1 MTIFGLIVVGFTL
14 NGEGPVSDTQGL
26 VFVLAQGPT
35 AQRYFWDFADVTR
48 LGSSV
53 SNSIKISTRPGSKV
67 FSLENNWQKS
77 HTLTPSPS
85 NKILF

>member
-35 AQRYFWDFADVTR
+35 AQIYFWDFADVILEHFFFSIYVLEALAQAR
-48 LGSSV
+48 V
-53 SNSIKISTRPGSKV
+53 SFARE
-67 FSLENNWQKS
+67 L
-77 HTLTPSPS
+77 PS
-85 NKILF
+85 NDCPNLNSFSGFH

>member
-35 AQRYFWDFADVTR
+35 AQIYFWDFADVILEHFFSIYVLEALAQAR
-48 LGSSV
+48 V
-53 SNSIKISTRPGSKV
+53 SFARE
-67 FSLENNWQKS
+67 L
-77 HTLTPSPS
+77 PS
-85 NKILF
+85 NDCPNLNSFSGFH

>member
-35 AQRYFWDFADVTR
+35 AQIYFWDFADVILEHFYVLEALAQAR
-48 LGSSV
+48 V
-53 SNSIKISTRPGSKV
+53 SFARE
-67 FSLENNWQKS
+67 L
-77 HTLTPSPS
+77 PS
-85 NKILF
+85 NDCPNLNSFSGFH

>member
-35 AQRYFWDFADVTR
+35 AQIYFWDFADVI
-48 LGSSV
+48 LEHFFL
-53 SNSIKISTRPGSKV
+53 SIYV
-67 FSLENNWQKS
+67 LEALAQARVR
-77 HTLTPSPS
+77 TA
-85 NKILF
+85 I

>member
-35 AQRYFWDFADVTR
+35 AQIYFRDFADVV
-48 LGSSV
+48 LEHFFSQYMSS
-53 SNSIKISTRPGSKV
+53 RPWPKRG
-67 FSLENNWQKS
+67 
-77 HTLTPSPS
+77 
-85 NKILF
+85 

>member
-35 AQRYFWDFADVTR
+35 AQIYFWDFADGI
-48 LGSSV
+48 LEHFFF
-53 SNSIKISTRPGSKV
+53 SIYV
-67 FSLENNWQKS
+67 LEALVEVRVNFARE
-77 HTLTPSPS
+77 LPS
-85 NKILF
+85 NDCPNLNSFSGFH